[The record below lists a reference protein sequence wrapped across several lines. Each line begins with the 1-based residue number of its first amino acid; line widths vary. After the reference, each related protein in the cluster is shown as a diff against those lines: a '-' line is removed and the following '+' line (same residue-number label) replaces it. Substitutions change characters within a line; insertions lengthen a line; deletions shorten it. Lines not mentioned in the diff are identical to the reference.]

1 MNQMADLVLSNGA
14 EVNFKVA
21 KDVQGN
27 PVISQLFISFPKSRE
42 IPSGGIG
49 AELIREIR
57 INELFTLWFQESR
70 QSFLSKSQERVILQF
85 LKQPIRAQGR
95 SGLPEEYYAALTYFY
110 ILQYEQSPS
119 NPKAVLAEILN
130 VSPKTL
136 STRLTQ
142 ARKLGFLSSTQSG
155 GRTTRAGGQMSSKC
169 KKLITTILGE

>member
-1 MNQMADLVLSNGA
+1 MYQEADLLLSNGA
-14 EVNFKVA
+14 HVNFNVVT
-21 KDVQGN
+21 DVQGN
-27 PVISQLFISFPKSRE
+27 PVISRLEISFQNNRK
-42 IPSGGIG
+42 IPLGGIG

-57 INELFTLWFQESR
+57 INDLLALWFQESR
-70 QSFLSKSQERVILQF
+70 QSFLSKNQERVVLQF

-119 NPKAVLAEILN
+119 NPKAVLAEMLN

-142 ARKLGFLSSTQSG
+142 ARKLGFLSSNQSG
-155 GRTTRAGGQMSSKC
+155 GRSTRAGGQMSAKC
-169 KKLITTILGE
+169 KKLITEIIGA